1 MFSGGSYSSETL
13 VENGLNSQSPSVSN
27 NVVLGV
33 VVVLFCFCV
42 SFFFFFFFFL
52 FYTMIYF
59 FFLLFAHFFFVVN
72 SLFHFEIFWEVF
84 IKLIKLIAK
93 FLTEPKLFP

>member
-1 MFSGGSYSSETL
+1 MFSGGSYSSGTL

-42 SFFFFFFFFL
+42 SFFFFFFS
-52 FYTMIYF
+52 F
-59 FFLLFAHFFFVVN
+59 FFCFLLTSSLLSILFFILKYFGKC
-72 SLFHFEIFWEVF
+72 S
-84 IKLIKLIAK
+84 
-93 FLTEPKLFP
+93 

>member
-1 MFSGGSYSSETL
+1 MFSGGSYSSGTL

-42 SFFFFFFFFL
+42 SFFFFFFF
-52 FYTMIYF
+52 F

>member
-1 MFSGGSYSSETL
+1 MFSGGSYSSGTL
-13 VENGLNSQSPSVSN
+13 VENGLYSQSPSVSN

-42 SFFFFFFFFL
+42 SFFFFFFSFF
-52 FYTMIYF
+52 FFF

>member
-42 SFFFFFFFFL
+42 SFFFFFFS
-52 FYTMIYF
+52 F